1 MKYPKNITNEELN
14 ALDLGH
20 FSGEI
25 TVATEKNEVIK
36 VLDDVWKN
44 RVVGF
49 DTETKPSFR
58 KGVRNTVSLVQ
69 IATQDAAYLIRLNH
83 TGMTRE
89 LRDFLSADDIT
100 KVGVAL
106 RDDIKEL
113 QELSHFD
120 PAGFVELNKLVK
132 HIGIESNGLKKLT
145 GIILGFRIS
154 KNAQTSNWEND
165 ILTEKQLT
173 YAATDAWVCVEM
185 YNRLHQQG
193 LLAQIR

>member
-1 MKYPKNITNEELN
+1 MNYAKNISSQELN
-14 ALDLGH
+14 TLDLGQ
-20 FSGEI
+20 FEGEI
-25 TVATEKNEVIK
+25 VVATERNEVISI
-36 VLDDVWKN
+36 LDEVWN
-44 RVVGF
+44 ERVVGF

-58 KGVRNTVSLVQ
+58 KGVRNNVSLVQ
-69 IATQDAAYLIRLNH
+69 IATQEHAYLIRLNH

-89 LRDFLSADDIT
+89 LKEFFSTDEIT

-113 QELSHFD
+113 QDLSHFD

-154 KNAQTSNWEND
+154 KNAQTSNWENE

-185 YNRLHQQG
+185 YKRLHEQG

>member
-1 MKYPKNITNEELN
+1 MIYPPNITHEELN
-14 ALDLGH
+14 SLELSQ
-20 FSGEI
+20 FQGEI
-25 TVATEKNEVIK
+25 SVITEKRDLITVI
-36 VLDDVWKN
+36 DEVWKEG
-44 RVVGF
+44 VVGF

-69 IATQDAAYLIRLNH
+69 IATQEQAYLIRLNH
-83 TGMTRE
+83 TGITKD
-89 LRDFLSADDIT
+89 LRDLFSTDEIT

-113 QELSHFD
+113 QSLKHFE

-132 HIGIESNGLKKLT
+132 DIGIESNGLKKLT

-154 KNAQTSNWEND
+154 KNAQTSNWESES
-165 ILTEKQLT
+165 LSEKQMI
-173 YAATDAWVCVEM
+173 YAATDAWVCIEM
-185 YNRLHQQG
+185 YHTLREKG